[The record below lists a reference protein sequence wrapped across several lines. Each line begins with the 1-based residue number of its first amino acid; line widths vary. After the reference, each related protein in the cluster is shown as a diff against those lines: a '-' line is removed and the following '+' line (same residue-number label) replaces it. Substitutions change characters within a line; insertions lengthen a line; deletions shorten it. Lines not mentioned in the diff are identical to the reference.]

1 MTFKK
6 GGSIKVLVVDDHE
19 VVRQGLKTIISK
31 HSDLSIAGEAE
42 NGNQALQI
50 LKQIKVD
57 VVLLDFDMPEKNGL
71 ETLIELKRLYPD
83 LPALILSIS
92 PEDHYGTRFLKAG
105 ASGYLQKSTA
115 TDQLINAIRKVFNG
129 GKYISSALTDKLV
142 ANLNQGKEP
151 FLHESLTDRE
161 FQIFLLLAK
170 GEKLKEIA
178 SDLSLSINTI
188 STYRSR
194 ILQKMDLK
202 NNAEIIHYAIENDLL
217 KQ

>member
-1 MTFKK
+1 MTPEKES
-6 GGSIKVLVVDDHE
+6 SIKVLVADDHE
-19 VVRQGLKTIISK
+19 IVRQGLKTIISE

-42 NGNQALQI
+42 NGNQVLKI
-50 LKQIKVD
+50 LKKTKVD

-71 ETLIELKRLYPD
+71 DTLIELKALYPK
-83 LPALILSIS
+83 LPVMILSIF

-105 ASGYLQKSTA
+105 ASGYLQKSSA
-115 TDQLINAIRKVFNG
+115 TDQLIDAIRKVFNG

-142 ANLNQGKEP
+142 TSLNKDREQ

-161 FQIFLLLAK
+161 FQVFRLLATGK
-170 GEKLKEIA
+170 KLKEMA
-178 SDLSLSINTI
+178 DELCLSINTI

-202 NNAEIIHYAIENDLL
+202 SNADVIRYAIENGLS
-217 KQ
+217 K

>member
-1 MTFKK
+1 MTPEKES
-6 GGSIKVLVVDDHE
+6 SIKVLVADDHE
-19 VVRQGLKTIISK
+19 IVRQGLKTIISE

-42 NGNQALQI
+42 NGDQV
-50 LKQIKVD
+50 LKIVKKTKVD

-71 ETLIELKRLYPD
+71 DTLIELKALYPK
-83 LPALILSIS
+83 LPVMILSIF

-105 ASGYLQKSTA
+105 ASGYLQKSSA
-115 TDQLINAIRKVFNG
+115 TDKLIDAIRKVFNG

-142 ANLNQGKEP
+142 TGLNKDKEQ

-161 FQIFLLLAK
+161 FQVFRLLATGK
-170 GEKLKEIA
+170 KLKEMA
-178 SDLSLSINTI
+178 DELCLSINTI

-202 NNAEIIHYAIENDLL
+202 SNADVIRYAIENGLS
-217 KQ
+217 K

>member
-1 MTFKK
+1 MTPEKES
-6 GGSIKVLVVDDHE
+6 SIKVLVADDHE
-19 VVRQGLKTIISK
+19 IVRQGLKTIISE

-42 NGNQALQI
+42 NGNQVLKI
-50 LKQIKVD
+50 LKKTKVD

-71 ETLIELKRLYPD
+71 DTLIELKALYPK
-83 LPALILSIS
+83 LPVMILSIF

-105 ASGYLQKSTA
+105 ASGYLQKSSA
-115 TDQLINAIRKVFNG
+115 TDQLIDAIRKVFNG

-142 ANLNQGKEP
+142 TGLNKDKEQ

-161 FQIFLLLAK
+161 FQVFRLLATGK
-170 GEKLKEIA
+170 KLKEMA
-178 SDLSLSINTI
+178 DELCLSINTI

-202 NNAEIIHYAIENDLL
+202 SNADVIRYAIENGLSN
-217 KQ
+217 

>member
-1 MTFKK
+1 MTPKK
-6 GGSIKVLVVDDHE
+6 DGSIKVLVADDHE
-19 VVRQGLKTIISK
+19 IVRQGLKTIISE

-42 NGNQALQI
+42 NGNQVLKI
-50 LKQIKVD
+50 LKKTKAD

-71 ETLIELKRLYPD
+71 DTLIELKALYPK
-83 LPALILSIS
+83 LPVMILSIF

-105 ASGYLQKSTA
+105 ASGYLQKSSA
-115 TDQLINAIRKVFNG
+115 TDQLIDAIRKIFNG

-142 ANLNQGKEP
+142 TGLNKDKEQ

-161 FQIFLLLAK
+161 FQVFRLLATGK
-170 GEKLKEIA
+170 KLKEMA
-178 SDLSLSINTI
+178 DELCLSINTI

-202 NNAEIIHYAIENDLL
+202 SNADVIRYAIENGLS
-217 KQ
+217 K

>member
-1 MTFKK
+1 MTPEKES
-6 GGSIKVLVVDDHE
+6 SIKVLVADDHE
-19 VVRQGLKTIISK
+19 IVRQGLKTIISE

-42 NGNQALQI
+42 NGNQV
-50 LKQIKVD
+50 LKIVKKTKVD

-71 ETLIELKRLYPD
+71 DTLVELKALYPK
-83 LPALILSIS
+83 LPVMILSIF

-105 ASGYLQKSTA
+105 ASGYLQKSSA
-115 TDQLINAIRKVFNG
+115 TDKLIDAIRKVFNG

-142 ANLNQGKEP
+142 TGLNKDKEQ

-161 FQIFLLLAK
+161 FQVFRLLATGK
-170 GEKLKEIA
+170 KLKEMA
-178 SDLSLSINTI
+178 DELCLSINTI

-202 NNAEIIHYAIENDLL
+202 SNADVIRYAIENGLS
-217 KQ
+217 K

>member
-1 MTFKK
+1 MTPKK
-6 GGSIKVLVVDDHE
+6 DGSIKVLVADDHE
-19 VVRQGLKTIISK
+19 IVRQGLKTIISE

-42 NGNQALQI
+42 NGNQVLKI
-50 LKQIKVD
+50 LKKTKVD

-71 ETLIELKRLYPD
+71 DTLVELKALYPK
-83 LPALILSIS
+83 LPVMILSIF

-105 ASGYLQKSTA
+105 ASGYLQKSSA
-115 TDQLINAIRKVFNG
+115 TDQLIDAIRKVFNG

-142 ANLNQGKEP
+142 TSLNKDKEQ

-161 FQIFLLLAK
+161 FQVFRLLATGK
-170 GEKLKEIA
+170 KLKEMA
-178 SDLSLSINTI
+178 DELCLSINTI

-202 NNAEIIHYAIENDLL
+202 SNADVIRYAIENGLS
-217 KQ
+217 K